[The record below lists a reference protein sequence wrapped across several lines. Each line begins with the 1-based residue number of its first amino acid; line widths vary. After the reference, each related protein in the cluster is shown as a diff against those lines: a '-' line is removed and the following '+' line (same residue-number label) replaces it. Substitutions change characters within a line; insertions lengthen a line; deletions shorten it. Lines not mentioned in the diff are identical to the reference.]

1 MARPIWHLPATPPD
15 RRFLTIAL
23 PLSALALVWAYW
35 TSLAD
40 MAWRWSHD
48 PQYAHGYLV
57 PGFAAVLLWLRRDR
71 LAAGRLEP
79 CWHGLAV
86 LAFGIGLRLFG
97 AYFHYVWL
105 DAVSFLPCLAGLWLL
120 IGGKTAWRWGWPAV
134 AFLGFMVPLPY
145 GFSLSMAA
153 PLQRLATI
161 ASTFSLQTLGMPAV
175 ADGNV
180 ILLEEV
186 EVNVVEACS
195 GLRMLVVFFAFATA
209 VALIVKRPLWEK
221 LFLLVSAIPI
231 ALVVNVL
238 RITATGVLYEL
249 VNGQV
254 AKLVFHDLAGW
265 LMMPVALAIL
275 GLELQFLKRLV
286 IDGRRL
292 SAASYRPA
300 GSGR

>member
-1 MARPIWHLPATPPD
+1 MVSPAVSEAS
-15 RRFLTIAL
+15 RGQQRFLLIAL
-23 PLSALALVWAYW
+23 PLAAAALVWAFW
-35 TSLAD
+35 SSLAD
-40 MAWRWSHD
+40 MASRWSHD

-71 LAAGRLEP
+71 LATGRLEP
-79 CWHGLAV
+79 SWWGVPLLAAGL
-86 LAFGIGLRLFG
+86 LLWLGG
-97 AYFHYVWL
+97 AYFHYVWI

-120 IGGKTAWRWGWPAV
+120 IGGKTGWRWGWPAI
-134 AFLGFMVPLPY
+134 AFLAFMVPLPY
-145 GFSLSMAA
+145 RFSLMMAG
-153 PLQRLATI
+153 PLQRLATL
-161 ASTFSLQTLGMPAV
+161 ASTFVMQTLGMPAV

-180 ILLEEV
+180 ILLNEV

-221 LFLLVSAIPI
+221 LLLVASAIPI

-238 RITATGVLYEL
+238 RITATGVLFET

-265 LMMPVALAIL
+265 LMMPLALVIL

-286 IDGRRL
+286 IERTWSRQ
-292 SAASYRPA
+292 
-300 GSGR
+300 

>member
-1 MARPIWHLPATPPD
+1 MALSAPIRFESSSD
-15 RRFLTIAL
+15 QRFLLTAL
-23 PLSALALVWAYW
+23 PLATLVLIWAYW
-35 TSLAD
+35 TSLSE

-57 PGFAAVLLWLRRDR
+57 PGFAAALLWLRRDR
-71 LAAGRLEP
+71 LATGRLTP
-79 CWHGLAV
+79 SWIGVPV
-86 LAFGIGLRLFG
+86 LACGIGIRLYG
-97 AYFHYVWL
+97 AYFHYIWL

-120 IGGKTAWRWGWPAV
+120 IGGRTGWRWGWPAV

-145 GFSLSMAA
+145 GFSLTMAG
-153 PLQRLATI
+153 PLQRLATVS
-161 ASTFSLQTLGMPAV
+161 STFLLQTFGMPAV

-180 ILLEEV
+180 ILLNEV

-221 LFLLVSAIPI
+221 LLLVVSAIPI
-231 ALVVNVL
+231 ALIVNVL

-249 VNGQV
+249 VSAET

-265 LMMPVALAIL
+265 LMMPVALVIL
-275 GLELQFLKRLV
+275 GLELQFLKRLM
-286 IDGRRL
+286 IDG
-292 SAASYRPA
+292 YRPA
-300 GSGR
+300 TVGVTIPSK

>member
-1 MARPIWHLPATPPD
+1 MAHSVSAQPGYPREQ
-15 RRFLTIAL
+15 RFLLIAL
-23 PLSALALVWAYW
+23 PLAALALIWAYW
-35 TSLAD
+35 TNFGD
-40 MAWRWSHD
+40 MAWRWGHD

-57 PGFAAVLLWLRRDR
+57 PGFAGALLWLRRDR
-71 LAAGRLEP
+71 LAAGRLETSWLGCP
-79 CWHGLAV
+79 I
-86 LAFGIGLRLFG
+86 LAFGIGLRLVG
-97 AYFHYVWL
+97 MYFHYIWL

-120 IGGKTAWRWGWPAV
+120 IGGRTGWRWGWPAV

-145 GFSLSMAA
+145 GFSLTMAG
-153 PLQRLATI
+153 PLQRLATVS
-161 ASTFSLQTLGMPAV
+161 STFLLQTFGMPAV

-180 ILLEEV
+180 ILLNEV

-221 LFLLVSAIPI
+221 LLLVVSAIPI

-249 VNGQV
+249 VSADT

-265 LMMPVALAIL
+265 LMMPVALVIL
-275 GLELQFLKRLV
+275 GLELQFLKRLMITPSFAV
-286 IDGRRL
+286 RGR
-292 SAASYRPA
+292 
-300 GSGR
+300 

>member
-1 MARPIWHLPATPPD
+1 VSPKD
-15 RRFLTIAL
+15 RRFLTIVL

-71 LAAGRLEP
+71 LAAGSLEP
-79 CWHGLAV
+79 CWQGLGV
-86 LAFGIGLRLFG
+86 LGFGIGLRLFG

-105 DAVSFLPCLAGLWLL
+105 DAVSFLPCLAGIWLL
-120 IGGKTAWRWGWPAV
+120 IGGKTAWRWGWPAI

-221 LFLLVSAIPI
+221 LLLLVSAIPI

-286 IDGRRL
+286 IDGRRP
-292 SAASYRPA
+292 STIGYRPA
-300 GSGR
+300 GSSR

>member
-1 MARPIWHLPATPPD
+1 MARPTWHVPMSSEE
-15 RRFLTIAL
+15 RRYLTIAL
-23 PLSALALVWAYW
+23 SLSALTLVWAYW

-71 LAAGRLEP
+71 LATGRLQP
-79 CWHGLAV
+79 CWQGVPV

-105 DAVSFLPCLAGLWLL
+105 DAVSFLPCLAGVWLL
-120 IGGKTAWRWGWPAV
+120 IGGKTAWRWGWPAI

-145 GFSLSMAA
+145 GFSLSLAA

-161 ASTFSLQTLGMPAV
+161 ASTFALQTLGMPAV

-221 LFLLVSAIPI
+221 LFLLISAIPI
-231 ALVVNVL
+231 ALVVNVM

-265 LMMPVALAIL
+265 LMMPVALGIL

-286 IDGRRL
+286 IDGRQPSGSGQRL
-292 SAASYRPA
+292 AASSR
-300 GSGR
+300 

>member
-1 MARPIWHLPATPPD
+1 MAQSISYQPNFSREQ
-15 RRFLTIAL
+15 RFLLIAL
-23 PLSALALVWAYW
+23 PLAGLALVWAHW
-35 TSLAD
+35 TSLAE

-57 PGFAAVLLWLRRDR
+57 PGFAAALLWLRRDR
-71 LAAGRLEP
+71 LASGRLGP
-79 CWHGLAV
+79 SWWGAPILAC
-86 LAFGIGLRLFG
+86 GIITRLFG

-105 DAVSFLPCLAGLWLL
+105 DAVSFLPCLAGLWLFL
-120 IGGKTAWRWGWPAV
+120 GGKTAWRWGWPAI
-134 AFLGFMVPLPY
+134 AFLAFMVPLPY
-145 GFSLSMAA
+145 GFSLSMSG
-153 PLQRLATI
+153 PLQHLATV
-161 ASTFSLQTLGMPAV
+161 ASTFLLQTLGMPAV

-180 ILLEEV
+180 ILLNEV

-209 VALIVKRPLWEK
+209 VALIVKRPLWER
-221 LFLLVSAIPI
+221 LSLVVSAIPI

-249 VNGQV
+249 VNAQT

-265 LMMPVALAIL
+265 LMMPIALVIL

-286 IDGRRL
+286 IE
-292 SAASYRPA
+292 PA
-300 GSGR
+300 WRK

>member
-1 MARPIWHLPATPPD
+1 MALTAPIRSESSSD
-15 RRFLTIAL
+15 QRFLLTAL
-23 PLSALALVWAYW
+23 PLATLVLIWAYW
-35 TSLAD
+35 TSLAE

-57 PGFAAVLLWLRRDR
+57 PGFAAVLLWLRRDQLSTGR
-71 LAAGRLEP
+71 LAPSWIGVP
-79 CWHGLAV
+79 V
-86 LAFGIGLRLFG
+86 LACGLGIRLYG

-120 IGGKTAWRWGWPAV
+120 IGGRTGWRWGWPAV
-134 AFLGFMVPLPY
+134 AFLAFMVPLPY
-145 GFSLSMAA
+145 GFSLTMAG
-153 PLQRLATI
+153 PLQRLATV
-161 ASTFSLQTLGMPAV
+161 ASTFLMQTLGMPAV

-180 ILLEEV
+180 ILLNEV

-221 LFLLVSAIPI
+221 LLLVVSAIPI

-238 RITATGVLYEL
+238 RITATGVLFEL
-249 VNGQV
+249 VSAET

-265 LMMPVALAIL
+265 LMMPIALVIL
-275 GLELQFLKRLV
+275 GLELQFLKRLM
-286 IDGRRL
+286 ITPSLATRGR
-292 SAASYRPA
+292 
-300 GSGR
+300 

>member
-1 MARPIWHLPATPPD
+1 
-15 RRFLTIAL
+15 
-23 PLSALALVWAYW
+23 
-35 TSLAD
+35 

-57 PGFAAVLLWLRRDR
+57 PGFAAVLLWLRRDQLSTGR
-71 LAAGRLEP
+71 LAPSWIGAP
-79 CWHGLAV
+79 V
-86 LAFGIGLRLFG
+86 LACGLGIRLYG

-120 IGGKTAWRWGWPAV
+120 IGGRTGWRWGWPAV
-134 AFLGFMVPLPY
+134 AFLAFMVPLPY
-145 GFSLSMAA
+145 GFSLTMAG
-153 PLQRLATI
+153 PLQRLATV
-161 ASTFSLQTLGMPAV
+161 ASTFLMQTLGMPAV

-180 ILLEEV
+180 ILLNEV

-221 LFLLVSAIPI
+221 LLLVVSAIPI

-249 VNGQV
+249 VSAET

-265 LMMPVALAIL
+265 LMMPVALVIL
-275 GLELQFLKRLV
+275 GLELQFLKRLM
-286 IDGRRL
+286 ITPSLATRGR
-292 SAASYRPA
+292 
-300 GSGR
+300 

>member
-1 MARPIWHLPATPPD
+1 MGSSASIRPDIPKEQRYLMV
-15 RRFLTIAL
+15 AL
-23 PLSALALVWAYW
+23 PLSAFALVWAYW
-35 TSLAD
+35 TSLTE

-57 PGFAAVLLWLRRDR
+57 PGFAAALLWLRRDR
-71 LAAGRLEP
+71 LAAGRFEP
-79 CWHGLAV
+79 SWYGVPV
-86 LAFGIGLRLFG
+86 LAIGIGLRLVG

-120 IGGKTAWRWGWPAV
+120 VGGKTAWRWGWPAV

-145 GFSLSMAA
+145 GFSLTLAG

-161 ASTFSLQTLGMPAV
+161 ASTFFLQTLGMPAV

-180 ILLEEV
+180 ILLNEI

-209 VALIVKRPLWEK
+209 VALIVKRPLWVK
-221 LFLLVSAIPI
+221 LLLVASAVPI
-231 ALVVNVL
+231 ALLVNVL

-265 LMMPVALAIL
+265 LMMPIALLIL

-286 IDGRRL
+286 ISSHRPLATGR
-292 SAASYRPA
+292 
-300 GSGR
+300 

>member
-1 MARPIWHLPATPPD
+1 MAKPVSIPHQPIARD
-15 RRFLTIAL
+15 RILAIGL
-23 PLSALALVWAYW
+23 PLSAVALIWAYW
-35 TSLAD
+35 TSLAE

-71 LAAGRLEP
+71 LTTGRLESHWLGAP
-79 CWHGLAV
+79 V
-86 LAFGIGLRLFG
+86 LAAGIILRLIG
-97 AYFHYVWL
+97 AYFHYVWF
-105 DAVSFLPCLAGLWLL
+105 DAVSFLPCLAGVWLL
-120 IGGKTAWRWGWPAV
+120 LGGRIAWRWGWPAI

-145 GFSLSMAA
+145 GFSLTLAG

-161 ASTFSLQTLGMPAV
+161 ASTFVLQTVGMPAV

-180 ILLEEV
+180 ILLNDV
-186 EVNVVEACS
+186 ELNVVEACS

-221 LFLLVSAIPI
+221 LLLVLSAVPI

-238 RITATGVLYEL
+238 RIVATGTLYEL

-265 LMMPVALAIL
+265 LMMPLALAIL

-286 IDGRRL
+286 IEQSWTSRGR
-292 SAASYRPA
+292 
-300 GSGR
+300 

>member
-1 MARPIWHLPATPPD
+1 
-15 RRFLTIAL
+15 L
-23 PLSALALVWAYW
+23 PLCALALIWAYW
-35 TSLAD
+35 TSLTD

-71 LAAGRLEP
+71 LATGQLEP
-79 CWHGLAV
+79 AWQGAPV

-120 IGGKTAWRWGWPAV
+120 TGGKTAWRWGWPAV

-145 GFSLSMAA
+145 GFSLSLAG

-161 ASTFSLQTLGMPAV
+161 ASTFLLQTLGMPAV

-180 ILLEEV
+180 ILLDEV

-221 LFLLVSAIPI
+221 LLLVVSAIPI

-265 LMMPVALAIL
+265 LMMPVALVIL
-275 GLELQFLKRLV
+275 GLELQLLKRLV
-286 IDGRRL
+286 IDGHRP
-292 SAASYRPA
+292 SPAGYRPA
-300 GSGR
+300 TSVR